1 MQPNPEQKAWPSL
14 SERVLRLAAGL
25 AAGLMGALLVGG
37 AAACGALPAPRLSA
51 GLAPSQIAPA
61 RTPPDWVRHPAA
73 DWRPGL
79 APYSLFVHGR
89 ADFESSVSEAESLA
103 RAEARSGLALALTTA
118 LRPLFEAAA
127 ATLPEAERNAASAAL
142 QGDAALRESLVEAGL
157 AGLRPLGT
165 WFDESS
171 FHVWV
176 RLDAGQEFLP
186 RLRQALASRWG
197 AERAKAADAALHEAL
212 RRYVAAHNGP

>member
-1 MQPNPEQKAWPSL
+1 MLSL
-14 SERVLRLAAGL
+14 RTLRLAAGL
-25 AAGLMGALLVGG
+25 VVGLLVGG
-37 AAACGALPAPRLSA
+37 AASCGTVSAPRLSA
-51 GLAPSQIAPA
+51 GLVSSPITPA

-73 DWRPGL
+73 GWRPGL

-89 ADFESSVSEAESLA
+89 ADFERSVSEAESLA

-127 ATLPEAERNAASAAL
+127 ATLPEAERDAAAAAL
-142 QGDAALRESLVEAGL
+142 QGDVALRDSLVEAGL

-176 RLDAGQEFLP
+176 RLDAGQDFLP

-197 AERAKAADAALHEAL
+197 AERAKAAEAALHEAL
-212 RRYVAAHNGP
+212 RGYVAAHNGP